1 MKFEK
6 SYTLKEIA
14 GFLNGKY
21 LGDDEHKIT
30 GINEIHM
37 VEPGDITFV
46 DFYKYYDKALNSE
59 ASTIIINKDVTP
71 PDGKALIISDDP
83 FRDYNKIVARFRPF
97 EPCAK
102 HISDTATIGQGTII
116 QPGVFI
122 GNHVTIGENCIIHP
136 NVSIYDHTIIGNN
149 VIIQSNSVIGGDA
162 YYFKR
167 RPTHYE
173 KMESCGRT
181 ILEDDVEI
189 GALCAVDKGVS
200 GDTIIGKGTKLD
212 NHVQI
217 GHDTHVG
224 KHCLIGAHSAIAG
237 VTIIEDEVCIWA
249 QVMINKDIVV
259 GKGAV
264 LLATSAI
271 DKSVEGGKVYFG
283 SPAIE
288 ARKKWREIVTLRK
301 IAENYKD

>member
-1 MKFEK
+1 MKFENT
-6 SYTLKEIA
+6 YTLKDFAEY
-14 GFLNGKY
+14 LNATYVGN
-21 LGDDEHKIT
+21 DDHEIT

-37 VEPGDITFV
+37 VSPGDITFV
-46 DFYKYYDKALNSE
+46 DFHKYFDKALNSK
-59 ASTIIINKDVTP
+59 ASTVIINKNVTP
-71 PDGKALIISDDP
+71 PEGKALIISDDP
-83 FRDYNKIVARFRPF
+83 FRDFNKIVTRFRKF

-102 HISDTATIGQGTII
+102 NISETAEIGEGTVI
-116 QPGVFI
+116 QPGAFI
-122 GNHVTIGENCIIHP
+122 GNHVKIGKNCIIHP
-136 NVSIYDHTIIGNN
+136 NVSIYDYSIIGNN
-149 VIIQSNSVIGGDA
+149 VIIQSNAVIGGDA

-224 KHCLIGAHSAIAG
+224 KNCLIGAHSAVAG
-237 VTIIEDEVCIWA
+237 VTVIEDDVCIWA
-249 QVMINKDIVV
+249 QVMVNKDIVV

-288 ARKKWREIVTLRK
+288 ARKKWREIAALK
-301 IAENYKD
+301 KLAENSK